1 MEWYSRTAR
10 QSAAAGYRDRYFGA
24 ALASLARADVP
35 SGRRR
40 QLARLLYPA
49 TLCDEATVAA
59 GAAVAGS
66 YGDDCGVVVAQQTA
80 IMRSVLAARSAFA

>member
-40 QLARLLYPA
+40 QLDPA